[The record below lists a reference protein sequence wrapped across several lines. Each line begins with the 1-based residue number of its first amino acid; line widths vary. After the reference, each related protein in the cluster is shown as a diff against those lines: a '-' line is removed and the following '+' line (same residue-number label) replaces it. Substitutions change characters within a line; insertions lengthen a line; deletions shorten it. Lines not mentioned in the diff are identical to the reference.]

1 MSQALFGNERIPT
14 VLTDPQEVA
23 GYMREHLGIDLATT
37 SRALQ
42 AGVADSAMTTAHSPA
57 SAAGSR
63 LWEGVIRQLRDDL
76 VLKGWTMEQPGQ
88 LEVVR
93 RGDGRVQITASLGDS
108 GTGDPTCTPSPE
120 HPRGGATQ
128 VAVEANELTF
138 ADVDPDEP
146 AWRSIETWWLL
157 YRSSPTGP
165 NRLYAELSLPVG
177 MAGKR
182 INAWATRL
190 ILPEFEFDPGM
201 STLVPEPAAPPQ
213 VVFSRR
219 AG

>member
-1 MSQALFGNERIPT
+1 MTQGVFGQELIPT
-14 VLTDPQEVA
+14 VITDPVA
-23 GYMREHLGIDLATT
+23 VAEYMTRHLGVELDIT

-42 AGVADSAMTTAHSPA
+42 AGVADSAMTTGHSPA
-57 SAAGSR
+57 SASGSR
-63 LWEGVIRQLRDDL
+63 LWEGVVRQLRDDL
-76 VLKGWTMEQPGQ
+76 VLGGWTMEQPGQ

-93 RGDGRVQITASLGDS
+93 RGDGRLQLTASLGDG
-108 GTGDPTCTPSPE
+108 GTGDPSCTPSPE

-138 ADVDPDEP
+138 ADLDPSEP
-146 AWRSIETWWLL
+146 GWKRIETWWLL
-157 YRSSPTGP
+157 YRSSPSGP
-165 NRLYAELSLPVG
+165 NRLHAELSLPVG

-190 ILPEFEFDPGM
+190 ILPDFEFDPGG
-201 STLVPEPAAPPQ
+201 SVLLPEPAAAPQ
-213 VVFSRR
+213 VVISRR